1 MRSLK
6 AQKTL
11 KNQHARRLTGST
23 RCIGSSGRTAGT
35 SSQSQQPTEAT
46 DAHLSVIF
54 FASQHCFLC
63 SLVALRFPDKFVLNY
78 SGNQFAN
85 ISQPSMVGTMY
96 QATGDLVN
104 AAAFGLQCLHAGV
117 FSFQRANYAE
127 RLCKT
132 SEDRNVVD
140 KLGGRQHVWLGCL
153 VRYSSVGLGVGV
165 GSGWLVCLLVRPPL
179 QLRKELQRNINT
191 PNHQRQRCGSTS

>member
-6 AQKTL
+6 AQK
-11 KNQHARRLTGST
+11 NAEESARSTLTGST

-35 SSQSQQPTEAT
+35 SSRSQQPTKAT

-78 SGNQFAN
+78 SGNQSAN
-85 ISQPSMVGTMY
+85 ISQPSMLGTMY

-104 AAAFGLQCLHAGV
+104 AAAFGSTQV
-117 FSFQRANYAE
+117 FFCSNEQITQKGCA
-127 RLCKT
+127 K
-132 SEDRNVVD
+132 DRKIEMSWTNWAD
-140 KLGGRQHVWLGCL
+140 D
-153 VRYSSVGLGVGV
+153 
-165 GSGWLVCLLVRPPL
+165 
-179 QLRKELQRNINT
+179 
-191 PNHQRQRCGSTS
+191 STFDWVT